1 MAKVN
6 SFVKQFIAAVK
17 GDDAEVKAQKAFRSA
32 DSALKVQIASL
43 KGDVI
48 KLEDDVDNATEALA
62 KAKINGGNVISDRD
76 YYVEQLVCAKNNLT
90 RAEKA
95 LTDHNA
101 KLAFLEETLADLSA

>member
-1 MAKVN
+1 MSKVN

-48 KLEDDVDNATEALA
+48 KLEDDVDNAKESLNR
-62 KAKINGGNVISDRD
+62 AKINGGNVISDRD
-76 YYVEQLVCAKNNLT
+76 YYVEQLVNAKNNLT

-101 KLAFLEETLADLSA
+101 KLEFLESTLADLSA